1 MPQDMNKTIAEA
13 SLDKLHDII
22 VPDAVGF
29 FPLSS
34 GWIIVLLLA
43 LTLLFHFSFVAYKQ
57 YQKTLYKREALKELA
72 KESDLLT
79 LLSLAKRVGIA
90 AYGRDKIA
98 VLSSEA
104 WWDFM
109 ELHSDVKVEHA
120 LRAEMEKCLYD
131 AQYEIDKSMLE
142 KVQKM
147 VTIWIKTH
155 KVGSD
160 V

>member
-13 SLDKLHDII
+13 SLDNLHDII

-34 GWIIVLLLA
+34 GWIIVLFLA
-43 LTLLFHFSFVAYKQ
+43 LTLLFHFSFLAYKQ
-57 YQKTLYKREALKELA
+57 YQKTLYKREALKELE

-79 LLSLAKRVGIA
+79 LLSLAKRVGIV

-98 VLSSEA
+98 LLSAEA

-109 ELHSDVKVEHA
+109 QMHSDVKVEQT
-120 LRAEMEKCLYD
+120 LRTEIEKCLYD

-142 KVQKM
+142 KVKIM
-147 VTIWIKTH
+147 VTMWIKTH
-155 KVGSD
+155 KVGAD

>member
-13 SLDKLHDII
+13 SLDNLHDII

-34 GWIIVLLLA
+34 GWMIVLLLA
-43 LTLLFHFSFVAYKQ
+43 LTLLFHFSFLAYKR
-57 YQKTLYKREALKELA
+57 YQKTLYKREALKEVE

-98 VLSSEA
+98 LLSSES

-109 ELHSDVKVEHA
+109 QMHSDVKVEQA
-120 LRAEMEKCLYD
+120 LRTEIEKCLYY
-131 AQYEIDKSMLE
+131 APYEIDKSMLE
-142 KVQKM
+142 KVKRM
-147 VTIWIKTH
+147 VIIWIKTH